1 MSTPSVAQAR
11 ADLAAADMLF
21 DAQQV
26 NDSIDKLATE
36 LTEQLGE
43 KFPYVL
49 AVMGGAVIFTGQL
62 LPRLN
67 FPLDFSY
74 VHVSR
79 YSDRRHGGE
88 LIWKQAPPEE
98 IRGRD
103 VLVLDDILDEGH
115 TMLAIRD
122 KVLAM
127 GAASFRC
134 AVFAN
139 KLIGKDKPIYAD
151 YVGLDLPNRFVFGFG
166 MDLRGVWRNLP
177 AVYAV
182 K

>member
-103 VLVLDDILDEGH
+103 VLVLDDGQRSYTFQEGEW
-115 TMLAIRD
+115 AAPVVKVRD
-122 KVLAM
+122 AE
-127 GAASFRC
+127 AS
-134 AVFAN
+134 AS
-139 KLIGKDKPIYAD
+139 PE
-151 YVGLDLPNRFVFGFG
+151 
-166 MDLRGVWRNLP
+166 RGD
-177 AVYAV
+177 
-182 K
+182 